1 MRIRLINI
9 SRACEIFRQFSFL
22 VDDIYEALL
31 DLVEGKAQPPVKEG
45 TKAMRA
51 AAVRH
56 WRAGG
61 RISVKEDHGD
71 KALYYEG
78 RRLLKSSEVNKVGVE
93 EFEGT
98 KGSGAGKLACSLRD
112 NFLRVSRAKI
122 QTILNMGKSH
132 YRRNA
137 KCLNR
142 AKLKPIRAID
152 VYVRHPIDLMDVS
165 KK

>member
-9 SRACEIFRQFSFL
+9 SRACEILRQFSFL

-61 RISVKEDHGD
+61 RISVKE
-71 KALYYEG
+71 A
-78 RRLLKSSEVNKVGVE
+78 STV
-93 EFEGT
+93 
-98 KGSGAGKLACSLRD
+98 
-112 NFLRVSRAKI
+112 KI
-122 QTILNMGKSH
+122 
-132 YRRNA
+132 
-137 KCLNR
+137 
-142 AKLKPIRAID
+142 IRG
-152 VYVRHPIDLMDVS
+152 
-165 KK
+165 

>member
-1 MRIRLINI
+1 M
-9 SRACEIFRQFSFL
+9 
-22 VDDIYEALL
+22 DDIYEALL
-31 DLVEGKAQPPVKEG
+31 DLVEDKAQPPVKEG

-56 WRAGG
+56 WRAGV

-71 KALYYEG
+71 KARYYEG

-93 EFEGT
+93 EFERT

-122 QTILNMGKSH
+122 QTILNMDKSH
-132 YRRNA
+132 YHRNA